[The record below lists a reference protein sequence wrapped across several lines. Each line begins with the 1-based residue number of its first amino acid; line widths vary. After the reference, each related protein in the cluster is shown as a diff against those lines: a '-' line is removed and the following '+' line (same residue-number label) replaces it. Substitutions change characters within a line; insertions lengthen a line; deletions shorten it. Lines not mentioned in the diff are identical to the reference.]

1 MTEERRRILEMLAT
15 GKINT
20 DEADRL
26 LGALNGAPAASTVT
40 PTAVQTKAMPKFIR
54 VMVDA
59 KEGPE
64 NKPVKINVR
73 VPIALLRA
81 GVKLTS
87 LIPSVAQDRVNQAL
101 REQGMDFD
109 VKQIK
114 PETINELI
122 DQLQDLSVDVDQQ
135 SDDVKIRIF
144 TE

>member
-1 MTEERRRILEMLAT
+1 MTEERRQILEMLAA
-15 GKINT
+15 GQINA

-26 LGALNGAPAASTVT
+26 IGALGGAPSAATASA
-40 PTAVQTKAMPKFIR
+40 TAVQIKPLPKFIR

-59 KEGPE
+59 KEGKDD
-64 NKPVKINVR
+64 KPIHINVR

-81 GVKLTS
+81 GVRLAS

-109 VKQIK
+109 VSQIK
-114 PETINELI
+114 PENLNELI
-122 DQLQDLSVDVDQQ
+122 DQLQDLSVDIDQQ
-135 SDDVKIRIF
+135 QDDVKIRVF